1 MVDKIEVF
9 ISYAQEDEETI
20 PFRGQTERLL
30 KEASSF
36 CSARDYSQWCLTLG

>member
-30 KEASSF
+30 KKHHPFVLHETTRNGA
-36 CSARDYSQWCLTLG
+36 